1 MIHKLKRFSMLG
13 LGKISPNL
21 SQKPLFRLGRLL
33 LQPFVIALAWSWGI
47 APSLAA
53 EQVTLRLG
61 PLEQS
66 IAIADLERFVETGE
80 LAPGLKFYAVVLTP
94 NVRQTLSKGLPFDPS
109 LASLAVDDL
118 LQSPTGQRLWRVLS
132 SVIQQDITPQQVQ
145 VALALAARQAEG
157 LNMISLLKA
166 FPEKT
171 ITVDVTS
178 AVAVVSQ
185 LNLDYWE
192 SQTLSPRLEQDLAV
206 TSTPVTSKLDPT
218 KPGPEAVQTSTRTFW
233 DKQRGR
239 TIPVDL
245 YWGANSQGPLV
256 VLSHGFGGDRKFLAH
271 LARHL
276 ASYGITVAALDHPG
290 SNITWLL
297 SQGAAPSPSLFKGKV
312 LRYAEEFVERP
323 KDVSFL
329 LDELTKLNQQSGPL
343 EGKLKTNQV
352 SVIGH
357 SLGGHTALAL
367 AGGELDLESLRT
379 ICQEQNP
386 LGLSPAGWFQ
396 CGAVTLPDR
405 QFSLRDPRV
414 MQVIAINPIIG
425 DLFGKKGLNQVKIP
439 TLMVSGTKDA
449 ITPALANQLQPFA
462 QLPQPKYLI
471 TAIGG
476 THLSVSD
483 SIYLNRE
490 STFANERL
498 GQEAEPLRKLLRG
511 VSLAFVGQLT
521 PEAKS
526 YEPFLTAAYAQSL
539 STSDFPLRLTTQLP
553 DSIVRLFQ

>member
-1 MIHKLKRFSMLG
+1 MLG
-13 LGKISPNL
+13 LGKISPNWSPKSSIKL
-21 SQKPLFRLGRLL
+21 QRLL
-33 LQPFVIALAWSWGI
+33 LQPFLVALAWGWGMNT
-47 APSLAA
+47 PSLAA

-66 IAIADLERFVETGE
+66 IAISDLERFVETGE
-80 LAPGLKFYAVVLTP
+80 VAPSLRFYTAVLTP
-94 NVRQTLSKGLPFDPS
+94 DVRQTLSKGLPFDPS

-145 VALALAARQAEG
+145 IALALAARQAEG
-157 LNMISLLKA
+157 LNMVSLLKA

-171 ITVDVTS
+171 ITIDVTS
-178 AVAVVSQ
+178 AIAVVSQ

-192 SQTLSPRLEQDLAV
+192 SQSLSPRLEKDLAV
-206 TSTPVTSKLDPT
+206 ANAAVTTSQLDPT
-218 KPGPEAVQTSTRTFW
+218 NLGPEAVQQQTRTFW
-233 DKQRGR
+233 DKQRNR
-239 TIPVDL
+239 AIPVDL
-245 YWGANSQGPLV
+245 YWSTNSQGPLV
-256 VLSHGFGGDRKFLAH
+256 VLSHGFGGDRKFLAY

-276 ASYGITVAALDHPG
+276 ASYGLTVAALDHPG

-297 SQGAAPSPSLFKGKV
+297 SQGTAPNPSLSRGKV
-312 LRYAEEFVERP
+312 LLYAEEFLERP

-329 LDELTKLNQQSGPL
+329 LDELAKLNQQPGLL
-343 EGKLKTNQV
+343 EGKLNADRV

-357 SLGGHTALAL
+357 SLGGYTALAL
-367 AGGELDLESLRT
+367 AGGEFDLAGLRSV
-379 ICQEQNP
+379 CREQNP

-396 CGAVTLPDR
+396 CGATTLPDR
-405 QFSLRDPRV
+405 QFNLRDQRV
-414 MQVIAINPIIG
+414 VQVIAINPIIG
-425 DLFGKKGLNQVKIP
+425 DLFGKKGLSQVKAP
-439 TLMVSGTKDA
+439 TLIVSGTKDA
-449 ITPALANQLQPFA
+449 ITPALAHQLQPFN

-483 SIYLNRE
+483 SIYFSRE
-490 STFANERL
+490 STFANERM

-511 VSLAFVGQLT
+511 TSLAFVGQLT

-526 YEPFLTAAYAQSL
+526 YEPFLTPAYAQSL

-553 DSIVRLFQ
+553 DSIVQLFQ

>member
-1 MIHKLKRFSMLG
+1 MIG
-13 LGKISPNL
+13 
-21 SQKPLFRLGRLL
+21 
-33 LQPFVIALAWSWGI
+33 LAWGWGI

-53 EQVTLRLG
+53 ERVILRLG

-80 LAPGLKFYAVVLTP
+80 LAPGLRFYTAVLTTD
-94 NVRQTLSKGLPFDPS
+94 VRQTLNKGLPFDPS

-132 SVIQQDITPQQVQ
+132 TVIQQDITPQQVQ
-145 VALALAARQAEG
+145 IALAVAARQAEG

-171 ITVDVTS
+171 ITIDVTS
-178 AVAVVSQ
+178 VVSVASQ

-192 SQTLSPRLEQDLAV
+192 SQTLSPRLKEDLAV
-206 TSTPVTSKLDPT
+206 TNTVVTSKLDPT
-218 KPGPEAVQTSTRTFW
+218 KPGPETVQSSTRTFW

-245 YWGANSQGPLV
+245 YWSSNSQGPLV
-256 VLSHGFGGDRKFLAH
+256 VLSHGFGGDRKFLAY

-276 ASYGITVAALDHPG
+276 ASYGLTVAALDHPG

-297 SQGAAPSPSLFKGKV
+297 SQGTAPSPSLFKGGV
-312 LRYAEEFVERP
+312 LLYAEEFVERP

-329 LDELTKLNQQSGPL
+329 LDELAKLNQQSGPL
-343 EGKLKTNQV
+343 AGKLKTNQV

-357 SLGGHTALAL
+357 SLGGYTALAL
-367 AGGELDLESLRT
+367 AGGKLDLDGLRT
-379 ICQEQNP
+379 ICREQNP

-396 CGAVTLPDR
+396 CGAITLPER
-405 QFSLRDPRV
+405 QFDLRDQRV
-414 MQVIAINPIIG
+414 AQVTAINPIVG
-425 DLFGKKGLNQVKIP
+425 DLFGKQGLSQVKVPSLI
-439 TLMVSGTKDA
+439 VSGTKDA
-449 ITPALANQLQPFA
+449 ITPALTNQLQPFA

-483 SIYLNRE
+483 SIYLSRE
-490 STFANERL
+490 STFANERM

-511 VSLAFVGQLT
+511 TSLAFVGQLT

-539 STSDFPLRLTTQLP
+539 STSDFPLRMTTELP
-553 DSIVRLFQ
+553 NSITRLFQ

>member
-1 MIHKLKRFSMLG
+1 MFGPS
-13 LGKISPNL
+13 KISLKNL
-21 SQKPLFRLGRLL
+21 SRKPFARLGRLL
-33 LQPFVIALAWSWGI
+33 LQPLMIGLAWGWGI
-47 APSLAA
+47 APGLAA
-53 EQVTLRLG
+53 ERVTLRLG

-66 IAIADLERFVETGE
+66 IEIADLERFVETGE
-80 LAPGLKFYAVVLTP
+80 LSPGLRFYAVVLTP
-94 NVRQTLSKGLPFDPS
+94 DVRQTLTKGLPFDPS

-132 SVIQQDITPQQVQ
+132 TVIQQDITPQQVQ
-145 VALALAARQAEG
+145 IALAVAARQAEG

-171 ITVDVTS
+171 ITIDVTS

-206 TSTPVTSKLDPT
+206 TNTSVTSKLDPT
-218 KPGPEAVQTSTRTFW
+218 KPGPEAVQSSTQTFW

-245 YWGANSQGPLV
+245 YWSSNSQGPLV
-256 VLSHGFGGDRKFLAH
+256 VLSHGFGGDRKFLAY

-276 ASYGITVAALDHPG
+276 TSYGLTVAALDHPG

-297 SQGAAPSPSLFKGKV
+297 SQGTAPSPSLFKGKV
-312 LRYAEEFVERP
+312 LLYAEEFVERP

-329 LDELTKLNQQSGPL
+329 LDELAKLNQQSGPL
-343 EGKLKTNQV
+343 AGKLNTKQV

-357 SLGGHTALAL
+357 SLGGYTALAL
-367 AGGELDLESLRT
+367 AGGELDLNGLRT
-379 ICQEQNP
+379 ICREQNP

-396 CGAVTLPDR
+396 CGAITLPDR
-405 QFSLRDPRV
+405 QFSLQDQRV
-414 MQVIAINPIIG
+414 VQVTAINPIIG
-425 DLFGKKGLNQVKIP
+425 DLFGKKGLSQVKVP
-439 TLMVSGTKDA
+439 TLIVSGTKDA

-471 TAIGG
+471 TAIGA

-483 SIYLNRE
+483 SIYMNRE
-490 STFANERL
+490 STFANERM
-498 GQEAEPLRKLLRG
+498 GYEAEPLRKLLRG
-511 VSLAFVGQLT
+511 ASLAFVGQLT

-539 STSDFPLRLTTQLP
+539 STQDFPLRLTTELP
-553 DSIVRLFQ
+553 DSVTRLFQ